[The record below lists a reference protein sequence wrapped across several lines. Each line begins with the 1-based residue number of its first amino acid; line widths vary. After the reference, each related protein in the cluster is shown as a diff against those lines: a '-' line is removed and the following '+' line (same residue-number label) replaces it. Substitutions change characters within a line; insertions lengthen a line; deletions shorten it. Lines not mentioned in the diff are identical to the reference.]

1 MNCRSCH
8 RCLEGVRTEFGF
20 PITATMMIVCP
31 ECGNKRCPK
40 ATDHEFKCT
49 GSNDIGQPGS
59 MYSNYNFKTEYD
71 F

>member
-1 MNCRSCH
+1 MNCNKCH
-8 RCLEGVRTEFGF
+8 RCLDGVRTEFGI

-49 GSNDIGQPGS
+49 GSNEPMQPGS
-59 MYSNYNFKTEYD
+59 VYSNFNFKTEYD

>member
-1 MNCRSCH
+1 MNCRNCH
-8 RCLEGVRTEFGF
+8 RCLEGVRTEFGI
-20 PITATMMIVCP
+20 PITATTMILCP
-31 ECGNKRCPK
+31 ECRNKRCPK

-71 F
+71 V

>member
-1 MNCRSCH
+1 MNCNNCH
-8 RCLEGVRTEFGF
+8 RCLDGVRTEFGI

-49 GSNDIGQPGS
+49 GSNDIGQAGS
-59 MYSNYNFKTEYD
+59 MYSSFNFKTEYD